1 MPAKAA
7 QTTLPFTR
15 NTGRVRETSPTDSD
29 ALLLFAALNSMAW
42 RTYST
47 DRNQYLLLNLDIATK
62 LDQSQN
68 YEPLETAL
76 ATTYS
81 RPSNA

>member
-1 MPAKAA
+1 
-7 QTTLPFTR
+7 
-15 NTGRVRETSPTDSD
+15 
-29 ALLLFAALNSMAW
+29 MAW